1 VRRWAGL
8 GLIVVVVLL
17 AACDPEPEPPPPPP
31 PTGTVVVYGDSL
43 VVESVDVLYE
53 RFPEFVA
60 NTNLVV
66 RAYGGTAQ
74 CDFHDQMVADADE
87 LDVVAVVIAFTGN
100 NLTPC
105 IEERPYVD
113 GYTADAEW
121 AAGLWGAHDVPVV
134 FVGSLGPFGMPVDDG
149 AIAALYKAVAATS
162 GETFADTAPW
172 FARGTPATFAS
183 RMPCLEDECFG
194 TIEVRRADGHLC
206 HEPTGGL
213 PCPDYS
219 SGVRRYVD
227 VMLRAVALRLGL
239 PQPPPLAEETRVF
252 AAR

>member
-1 VRRWAGL
+1 M
-8 GLIVVVVLL
+8 
-17 AACDPEPEPPPPPP
+17 
-31 PTGTVVVYGDSL
+31 
-43 VVESVDVLYE
+43 SVS
-53 RFPEFVA
+53 A
-60 NTNLVV
+60 H
-66 RAYGGTAQ
+66 AI
-74 CDFHDQMVADADE
+74 
-87 LDVVAVVIAFTGN
+87 VVAVLSVALHATG
-100 NLTPC
+100 
-105 IEERPYVD
+105 
-113 GYTADAEW
+113 TA
-121 AAGLWGAHDVPVV
+121 AAGPDGGDPVR
-134 FVGSLGPFGMPVDDG
+134 G
-149 AIAALYKAVAATS
+149 
-162 GETFADTAPW
+162 ADTAPW